1 MTANELARIILRG
14 LKQMVALIEQAL
26 KNEKDTNTIKQ

>member
-1 MTANELARIILRG
+1 MTAIELARILLRG

-26 KNEKDTNTIKQ
+26 TQDANTARK

>member
-1 MTANELARIILRG
+1 MTATELARIILRG

-26 KNEKDTNTIKQ
+26 TKEQNTIKN